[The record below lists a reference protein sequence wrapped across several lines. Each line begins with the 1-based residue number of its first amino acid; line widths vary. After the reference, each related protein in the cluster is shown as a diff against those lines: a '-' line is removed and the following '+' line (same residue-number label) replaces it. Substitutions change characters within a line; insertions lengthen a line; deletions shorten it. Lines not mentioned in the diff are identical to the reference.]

1 MCRAHVRRMA
11 VWACALVL
19 PASILVVLP
28 SIAQAAQTPGQ
39 RAKQL
44 KDDLRALAKAEK
56 SLRSQAEAA
65 RTALVVGT
73 AKWREA
79 ERKLTAA
86 KADARAKNAQAA
98 QAQALVEDAR
108 KQVAAFAAGAYE
120 NPANSMIVFTS
131 GFGSGDPL
139 SQARG
144 LADLDQAGDQ
154 DAGRLTRFEAAKTAA
169 DVFARQAR
177 TAEQNAAKLAA
188 ALRARTRTLRAEA
201 KRTTDRLSKAVAKV
215 NAMQARIDR
224 LEAAERARLARLA
237 ARRRAALAARSA
249 ARSAAPGAA
258 PTSSCHRTSRLSY
271 PNGLIPLSALCPLP
285 QSGYYLR
292 ADAARAFW
300 RLDAAYRARFG
311 GDMCVNAAYRSL
323 RRQYQLYAVMTP
335 GYAAVPGTSNHGE
348 GIAVDLGCGVNVY
361 GSAQFDWMKANAPRY
376 GFVHPYWAEHNPF
389 EPWHWEYHG

>member
-1 MCRAHVRRMA
+1 VCRALVRRTA
-11 VWACALVL
+11 VWVFALVL
-19 PASILVVLP
+19 PASTLVVLP
-28 SIAQAAQTPGQ
+28 SVAHAAQTPGQ
-39 RAKQL
+39 RARQL
-44 KDDLRALAKAEK
+44 KDDLRALGKAEK
-56 SLRSQAEAA
+56 SLRSQADTA

-73 AKWREA
+73 AKWRQA
-79 ERKLTAA
+79 EKKLTAA
-86 KADARAKNAQAA
+86 KADARDKNAQAA
-98 QAQALVEDAR
+98 QAETLVEDAR
-108 KQVAAFAAGAYE
+108 KQVAGFAAGAYE
-120 NPANSMIVFTS
+120 NPVNSMIAFTA
-131 GFGSGDPL
+131 GIGSPDPL

-154 DAGRLTRFEAAKTAA
+154 EAGRLSHFAAAKTAS

-177 TAEQNAAKLAA
+177 AAERKAASLAA
-188 ALRARTRTLRAEA
+188 SLQAKTRTLRAEA
-201 KRTTDRLSKAVAKV
+201 KKSTDRLSKAVAKV
-215 NAMQARIDR
+215 NAMQARIDK

-237 ARRRAALAARSA
+237 AQRRAALARSGGGGGG
-249 ARSAAPGAA
+249 S
-258 PTSSCHRTSRLSY
+258 SSCGRTSRLSY

-285 QSGYYLR
+285 QSGSYLR

-300 RLDAAYRARFG
+300 RLNAAYRARFG

-361 GSAQFDWMKANAPRY
+361 GSTQFDWMKANAPRF
-376 GFVHPYWAEHNPF
+376 GFVHPYWAEHHPF